1 MDRDYELQT
10 HGAEDRHWWYR
21 GRRTVLERVI
31 ASLALPPDARILDA
45 GCGSGRNM
53 IELARHGSVT
63 GVELSRTS
71 VEVAR
76 SRGSG
81 EVIEGSVIELPFER
95 DSFELAVS
103 LDVIE
108 HLEDDLGA
116 LRELR
121 RVVVPGGLLL
131 LTVPAYP
138 WLWSGH
144 DEINHHHRRYTR
156 RALQNVARQA
166 GWDQVRTTYFNSL
179 LLPVAIIL
187 RLLERVNTRTT
198 ESSLDLWVPPAPLNW
213 LLERPLAL
221 EASMIGLGG
230 RIPAGLS
237 LLSLFR

>member
-31 ASLALPPDARILDA
+31 GGLELPAQTRILDA

-53 IELARHGSVT
+53 VELARHGSVT

-71 VEVAR
+71 VELAR
-76 SRGSG
+76 ARDSG
-81 EVIEGSVIELPFER
+81 EVIEGSVLELPFES

-108 HLEDDLGA
+108 HLQDDLGA
-116 LRELR
+116 LRELH
-121 RVVVPGGLLL
+121 RVVAPGGALLV
-131 LTVPAYP
+131 TVPAYP

-156 RALQNVARQA
+156 RSLQSVARTA
-166 GWDQVRTTYFNSL
+166 GWQQVRTTYFNSL
-179 LLPVAIIL
+179 LLPVAIVL
-187 RLLERVNTRTT
+187 RLLERLSPRTT

-213 LLERPLAL
+213 MLERPLAL
-221 EASMIGLGG
+221 EAAVIGRGG

-237 LLSLFR
+237 LLALFR